1 MRLGQISRKL
11 NIRPIQ
17 IRDFIRDK
25 FQVEIDTDLNTK
37 LEDNY
42 IEALQKKFDTAP
54 KVDLFAQETQ
64 LISPKKELIEN
75 IEEDRWSIKAAA
87 LIKAK
92 KAEATKSN
100 VEETFTDVVIDK
112 VEILAPIVIEE
123 KVDTKIE
130 LTQEKSEN
138 VITTEEITADG
149 FDPFTPRRVD
159 PDAVLIKAVNVKLE
173 GPKVVGKIVLPPSKK
188 ELEAADAEA
197 RSREAELVAAAIAV
211 AETDASLEV
220 SVDGLAENE
229 TILETS
235 INLDPEPKTKSI
247 KSDPISKK
255 IATMQGDDSD
265 EEWSPFKDK
274 NGIYHFS
281 REQKQNRQKSLAHLK
296 LGKKDEQ
303 KKRAK
308 SSYYQQNF
316 KPEPKELVAKNKEKK
331 ETISKKSKA
340 PETVVRKGVWG
351 KFVNWLNG

>member
-42 IEALQKKFDTAP
+42 IEALQNKFDTTP
-54 KVDLFAQETQ
+54 KVDLISQETSFTSQ
-64 LISPKKELIEN
+64 KKELVEAE
-75 IEEDRWSIKAAA
+75 EEDRWSKKAAE

-92 KAEATKSN
+92 KAETTKSTIEKIFAD
-100 VEETFTDVVIDK
+100 VDIVKEETADPLI
-112 VEILAPIVIEE
+112 IEE

-130 LTQEKSEN
+130 LIQEKSEN
-138 VITTEEITADG
+138 AITAEELTADG

-173 GPKVVGKIVLPPSKK
+173 GPKVVGKIVLPPTKK
-188 ELEAADAEA
+188 ELEAAEVEA
-197 RSREAELVAAAIAV
+197 RAREEELVAASVAV
-211 AETDASLEV
+211 AETDATVEV
-220 SVDGLAENE
+220 STDGIEENE

-235 INLDPEPKTKSI
+235 ISLDPEVKPESI

-255 IATMQGDDSD
+255 MATMQGADLD

-274 NGIYHFS
+274 NGIYHYS
-281 REQKQNRQKSLAHLK
+281 REQKQSRQKSLECIK
-296 LGKKDEQ
+296 FSKKGEQ

-316 KPEPKELVAKNKEKK
+316 KPETKEIVAKKKEKK
-331 ETISKKSKA
+331 EMISKKSKNS
-340 PETVVRKGVWG
+340 ETVVSKGIWG